1 MSGLFFELGRK
12 LGRAAIP
19 AARQTKWVW
28 TSLTGTEADSL
39 RAEADLGR
47 TLAAQLRLELG
58 AADSTADA
66 ELVREICRRLSARV
80 RNKARRFQA
89 EVMRTGAP
97 TALALPGGFIFV
109 DVSLLSLC
117 ERQPDEVAFVVGHEM
132 AHVIRGHAFDRFIT
146 QVGLGVVSSLLSRGA
161 LNPWLRQT
169 GLQLLQSSYSQ
180 DNELEADELGA
191 RLAQAAGCHPAGAFR
206 LLARLGQRQGAAQG
220 PADWFSSHPPA
231 AQRAANLKAALGRGV
246 G

>member
-1 MSGLFFELGRK
+1 MSGLFFEMGRK

-39 RAEADLGR
+39 RAETELGR
-47 TLAAQLRLELG
+47 AMAAQLRLTPG
-58 AADSTADA
+58 AAGSPADA
-66 ELVREICRRLSARV
+66 ALVQETCRRLSARL
-80 RNKARRFQA
+80 RSKARSFQA
-89 EVMRTGAP
+89 EVIRTGSP
-97 TALALPGGFIFV
+97 TALALPGGFVFV
-109 DVSLLSLC
+109 DVALLNLC
-117 ERQPDEVAFVVGHEM
+117 ERQADEVAFVVGHEM
-132 AHVIRGHAFDRFIT
+132 AHVIRGHAFDRFVTRI
-146 QVGLGVVSSLLSRGA
+146 GLDVVSSLVSRGA

-180 DNELEADELGA
+180 DKELEADELGA
-191 RLAQAAGCHPAGAFR
+191 RLAQAAGYQPAGAFR
-206 LLARLGQRQGAAQG
+206 LLARLGQRQSAAGA

-231 AQRAANLKAALGRGV
+231 AQRAANLKAALGRAV